1 MLCCAASL
9 MAQAKPSV
17 AILGDSYSTFKGYV
31 QPDTNAVWYPQ
42 SDVKNNDVQDITQLW
57 WYQFICDNGF
67 RLSQNNSFSG
77 ATICH
82 TGYDEADY
90 SDRSYVTRLNNLLPA
105 DLIFVFGGTN
115 DSWAKSPIGNYQYG
129 GWSNRDLYQFRPAMA
144 YLLDGIQ
151 KRYPGTTVYVI
162 INDGLTDE
170 ITTSMKT
177 VCDHYQVKYIQLECI
192 DKQWGTP
199 LTERHETDCCAGG
212 KSGVPSIASA
222 MLDATHIKDDAPHNQ
237 Q

>member
-1 MLCCAASL
+1 MKTKQLMMVIGMMLCCTASL
-9 MAQAKPSV
+9 MAQAKQSI

-42 SDVKNNDVQDITQLW
+42 PDVKNNDVQDITQLW

-82 TGYDEADY
+82 TGYDGADY
-90 SDRSYVTRLNNLLPA
+90 SDRSYVTRLKNLLPA

-129 GWSNRDLYQFRPAMA
+129 DWDNRDLYQFRPAMA
-144 YLLDGIQ
+144 YLLDGIL

-162 INDGLTDE
+162 INDGLTE
-170 ITTSMKT
+170 VITTSMKT

-192 DKQWGTP
+192 DKQWG
-199 LTERHETDCCAGG
+199 H
-212 KSGVPSIASA
+212 PSQKGMKQIAA
-222 MLDATHIKDDAPHNQ
+222 QVAKAVCRQ
-237 Q
+237 

>member
-9 MAQAKPSV
+9 MAQSKPSV

-115 DSWAKSPIGNYQYG
+115 DSW
-129 GWSNRDLYQFRPAMA
+129 D
-144 YLLDGIQ
+144 
-151 KRYPGTTVYVI
+151 
-162 INDGLTDE
+162 
-170 ITTSMKT
+170 
-177 VCDHYQVKYIQLECI
+177 
-192 DKQWGTP
+192 
-199 LTERHETDCCAGG
+199 
-212 KSGVPSIASA
+212 
-222 MLDATHIKDDAPHNQ
+222 
-237 Q
+237 

>member
-1 MLCCAASL
+1 MKTKQLIILVGAMLCCAASL
-9 MAQAKPSV
+9 MAQSKPSV

-57 WYQFICDNGF
+57 WYHFICDNGF

-144 YLLDGIQ
+144 YLLDGIR

-192 DKQWGTP
+192 DKQWG
-199 LTERHETDCCAGG
+199 H
-212 KSGVPSIASA
+212 PSQKGMKQIAA
-222 MLDATHIKDDAPHNQ
+222 QVAKAVCRQ
-237 Q
+237 